1 MSRKMTPEEVV
12 RAWNDCYS
20 KRDVD
25 GALKYMSPQFHRF
38 GDCTRWTPIGKEPW
52 AADQKGFFRAFPD
65 WTWEMSSLMT
75 SGNMVV
81 CEFLEHGTFTKPY
94 DDITR
99 IVGNYLGR
107 AMPGLV
113 IQPTGESYSD
123 YNADFI
129 RVDADGL
136 IVELRAYITNNLER
150 TFHFE
155 AQITQMVMAEQR
167 ASIAD

>member
-1 MSRKMTPEEVV
+1 
-12 RAWNDCYS
+12 
-20 KRDVD
+20 
-25 GALKYMSPQFHRF
+25 
-38 GDCTRWTPIGKEPW
+38 
-52 AADQKGFFRAFPD
+52 
-65 WTWEMSSLMT
+65 MSSLMT

-94 DDITR
+94 DDISR
-99 IVGNYLGR
+99 IVSAYLGR
-107 AMPGLV
+107 AMPALV

-167 ASIAD
+167 AAVAD